1 MKYRREEILRYEFT
15 EKVICDFKII
25 NDLPNESNFLE
36 GQVVDLSPSGLKLF
50 SSVDLPTEKKLIL
63 YVEFT
68 INVEPIRFS
77 ADLIWKKNVGNGF
90 HYGLKQ
96 QGTSED
102 KQLLINE
109 LKLYAKTK
117 RNKGK

>member
-15 EKVICDFKII
+15 ETVMCDFKII
-25 NDLPNESNFLE
+25 SSLSEESNFHE
-36 GQVVDLSPSGLKLF
+36 GRVVDLSPSGLKLF
-50 SSVDLPTEKKLIL
+50 SPLDIPTEKKTIF

-68 INVEPIRFS
+68 INVEPIKFS
-77 ADLIWKKNVGNGF
+77 AELIWKRNVGNGF

-96 QGTSED
+96 QGTTED
-102 KQLLINE
+102 MQLLINE
-109 LKLYAKTK
+109 LKLYAKNK